1 MKYSFE
7 KLEVWHDSREL
18 TRMVYTIRKGFPD
31 EERFGITNQMRR
43 SSISVSSNIV
53 EGSYRSTGKD
63 KSNFMTIAY
72 SSLMELLNQTIVS
85 LDLNYINE
93 EHYNQLRNQI
103 EKVSNKLSALTK
115 YFKSISSSR
124 HNDITS

>member
-7 KLEVWHDSREL
+7 KLEVWNDAREL
-18 TRMVYTIRKGFPD
+18 TKMIYNITRTFPD
-31 EERFGITNQMRR
+31 DEKFGITNQMRR

-53 EGSYRSTGKD
+53 EGSYRATGKD

-72 SSLMELLNQTIVS
+72 SSLVELLNQTIAS
-85 LDLNYINE
+85 LDLRYINE
-93 EHYNQLRNQI
+93 DQYNEIRNQI

-115 YFKSISSSR
+115 YFKSLP
-124 HNDITS
+124 HNVITS